1 MKKDYI
7 VRQNDIKDCGV
18 CCLESI
24 FKYYDGYIPIETLR
38 IDTNTNTNG
47 TTAYNIIKTAKK
59 YGLNGIGK
67 KLDSLKENQIILP
80 AIAHLELPNQLQHF
94 VVIYKITKKHIYVMD
109 PAKGYKKY
117 KIEEFYNIWTKV
129 ILQFIPYKKIPS
141 IKKNK
146 TTLSLLKE
154 NLVSE
159 KYLFSKLIFQNILI
173 ILLSILTSYYF
184 KIIASSIENNYI
196 NATYLLILIFLIINI
211 LKIYITHIKNEYVIY
226 LEKNIDLNLTI
237 DFISHI
243 FKLPLNV
250 IKSRT
255 SGEILTRV
263 NELNNIKTL
272 FIDIVTTIFPNVIL
286 AIISIYF
293 LYSTSN
299 ELFLILCII
308 SLLYI
313 ITGILTGPVIY
324 KSINDNIDLETEF
337 NSNLVEKI
345 EGIESIKYLSKT
357 NLFIKNIV
365 LNFLSFKQNDLSYKN
380 KYNIITTIKSTIYEI
395 GLFIIT
401 SIGFILIINQKL
413 TLINLITFNTLLS
426 YFLNPIIQT
435 INILPSFYFIKLSII
450 KITEF
455 YQAKEETN
463 RHNKF
468 VNGDIEFKNV
478 EYSYSDFKELLKNIN
493 FKISKNE
500 HVHLVGNSGCGK
512 STLCKLLN
520 KTITEHKG
528 DIYIDNKSINK
539 YSVNTL
545 RDNIVYVSQREK
557 LFSDTIIN
565 NIKLDK
571 KIDNKRMNKI
581 LSISAVDK
589 ILEQKEFNL
598 DTFLYDGAFNLSGGE
613 RQRIILA
620 RALAQQPDILILDES
635 LSELDKKTE
644 LRILKELDKHY
655 KNTTIIYIS
664 HSKTKYFKRTIHLG
678 EKSC

>member
-24 FKYYDGYIPIETLR
+24 FKYYDGYIPMETLR

-47 TTAYNIIKTAKK
+47 TTAYNIIKAAKK

-67 KLDSLKENQIILP
+67 KIDSLKDNQVILP
-80 AIAHLELPNQLQHF
+80 AIAHLELSNQLQHF

-117 KIEEFYNIWTKV
+117 KIEEFYKLWTKV
-129 ILQFIPYKKIPS
+129 ILQFTPYKKIPS

-146 TTLSLLKE
+146 TTLSILKE

-159 KYLFSKLIFQNILI
+159 KYLFCKLIFQNILI
-173 ILLSILTSYYF
+173 ILFSILTSYYF
-184 KIIASSIENNYI
+184 KIIASSIENDYI
-196 NATYLLILIFLIINI
+196 NATYLLILIFLVINI
-211 LKIYITHIKNEYVIY
+211 LKIYITHIKNEHVVY

-272 FIDIVTTIFPNVIL
+272 FIDIVTTIFPNIIL

-313 ITGILTGPVIY
+313 FIGILTGPVIY
-324 KSINDNIDLETEF
+324 KTINDNIDLETEF

-345 EGIESIKYLSKT
+345 EGIESIKNLSKT
-357 NLFIKNIV
+357 NLFVKNIV
-365 LNFLSFKQNDLSYKN
+365 LKFLSFKQNDLSYKN
-380 KYNIITTIKSTIYEI
+380 KYNIITTIKSCIYEI

-401 SIGFILIINQKL
+401 SIGFILIINKKL

-426 YFLNPIIQT
+426 YFLNPIIQ
-435 INILPSFYFIKLSII
+435 IVNILPSFYFIKLSII
-450 KITEF
+450 KTTEF
-455 YQAKEETN
+455 YQAKEESN
-463 RHNKF
+463 KQNKF
-468 VNGDIEFKNV
+468 VNGDIEFKNI
-478 EYSYSDFKELLKNIN
+478 EFSYSDFKNLLKNVN
-493 FKISKNE
+493 LKISKNE

-528 DIYIDNKSINK
+528 NILIDNKNINK
-539 YSVNTL
+539 YSISTL
-545 RDNIVYVSQREK
+545 RSNIIYVSQREK
-557 LFSDTIIN
+557 LFSDTILN

-571 KIDNKRMNKI
+571 KIGDEKINKI

-589 ILEQKEFNL
+589 ILEQKEFSL

-620 RALAQQPDILILDES
+620 RALAQQPKILILDES

-644 LRILKELDKHY
+644 LRILKKLDKHY

-678 EKSC
+678 ETSC